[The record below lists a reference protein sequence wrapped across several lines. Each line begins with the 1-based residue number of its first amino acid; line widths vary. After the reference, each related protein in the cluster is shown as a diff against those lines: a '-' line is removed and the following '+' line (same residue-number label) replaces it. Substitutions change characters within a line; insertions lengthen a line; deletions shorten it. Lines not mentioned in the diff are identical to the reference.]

1 MTWFLKWLLFHVRFK
16 SLIASEKQVYDK
28 GENTSFI
35 QILISFYIQSE
46 VVPLSAFSLLLSVN
60 LKNKLKCC
68 FKVTELNSKGT

>member
-1 MTWFLKWLLFHVRFK
+1 MTWFLKWLFFHARFK

-46 VVPLSAFSLLLSVN
+46 VVPLSAFSLLFSVN
-60 LKNKLKCC
+60 LKNRLKCC
-68 FKVTELNSKGT
+68 FNVIELNSKGT